1 MPGHTETRQVA
12 VMFSGRVAVVTGSAQ
27 GLGKVFSG
35 VLLERGSKVCISDVN
50 QSELEKTYK
59 EFKSKYAEN
68 VISQQCDVT
77 DSEQLKEVFR
87 KTKDTYGQLDLVVN
101 NAGIVNEKNWQQCID
116 VNLNGTIR
124 GTMLGMEYMR
134 KDKGGKGGLILNMSS
149 LAGIFPVNYTP
160 AYAASKHG
168 VIGYTRS
175 WSMHPD
181 VVNNGVRLVCLCPAF
196 VDTDMIKMDDDSK
209 FVGTDLAQQVIEK
222 FGIMST
228 DHIIPVFVNAIEDE
242 ENNGSVIS
250 ITLKGA
256 NKIPLPM
263 P

>member
-1 MPGHTETRQVA
+1 
-12 VMFSGRVAVVTGSAQ
+12 MFTGRVAIVTGSAQ
-27 GLGKVFSG
+27 GLGKVFSR
-35 VLLERGSKVCISDVN
+35 VLLERGSKVCLSDVN
-50 QSELEKTYK
+50 LGELEKTYT

-77 DSEQLKEVFR
+77 DTDQLKEVFR
-87 KTKDTYGQLDLVVN
+87 KTKATYGQINLVVN

-124 GTMLGMEYMR
+124 GTMLGMEYLR
-134 KDKGGKGGLILNMSS
+134 KDKGGSGGLILNMSS

-196 VDTDMIKMDDDSK
+196 VDTDMIKMDDETK
-209 FVGTDLAQQVIEK
+209 FVGADLAQKVIEK

-228 DHIIPVFVNAIEDE
+228 DDIVPVFVNAIEDE
-242 ENNGSVIS
+242 NNNGSVIS
-250 ITLKGA
+250 ITLKGSNA
-256 NKIPLPM
+256 VPLPV